1 VALKTRRHGLVSP
14 WLAKRQREKK
24 GRQLAAL
31 PEYVPGMQ
39 TGGSLA
45 PTSPFSEIHF
55 VNQRGA
61 RKGTR
66 GSAQRVV
73 EEVKVQGAF
82 SKWGGG

>member
-1 VALKTRRHGLVSP
+1 
-14 WLAKRQREKK
+14 
-24 GRQLAAL
+24 
-31 PEYVPGMQ
+31 MQ
-39 TGGSLA
+39 IGGSLA

-61 RKGTR
+61 RKGTG

-82 SKWGGG
+82 SRWGGG

>member
-1 VALKTRRHGLVSP
+1 MSP

-24 GRQLAAL
+24 RAGKLAAL

-66 GSAQRVV
+66 GSAQRFV